1 MPKILVLAASLLMAS
16 SAIAVEI
23 PIKNAGFEEPMIGI
37 RIPGW
42 SRTQH
47 AGVRAYEI
55 ARDSDT
61 FSEGKHSIRMER
73 TTEQAY
79 GLISQHV
86 TMPDLGGQMIEFSAS
101 LKTRE
106 VGELG
111 WIMVMTFKQHS
122 GILSQVRSEPVTGD
136 TDWTEVVLK
145 AQAPAA
151 TTTIDFGFMLSDGG
165 TGWADN
171 ARLRLVQADGAK
183 SEPAKADAT
192 KPEAAKPAKTPPTKA
207 KPAKHAPANVT
218 K

>member
-1 MPKILVLAASLLMAS
+1 MPKILVLAASVLMAS
-16 SAIAVEI
+16 SAVAVEI
-23 PIKNAGFEEPMIGI
+23 PVKNAGFEEAMKGI

-61 FSEGKHSIRMER
+61 FSEGKHSIRMQR

-79 GLISQHV
+79 GLISQQV
-86 TMPDLGGQMIEFSAS
+86 TAPDIGGQMIEFSAS

-111 WIMVMTFKQHS
+111 WIMVMTFKQHAS
-122 GILSQVRSEPVTGD
+122 ILEQVRAEPVTGD
-136 TDWTEVVLK
+136 TEWTDVVLK
-145 AQAPAA
+145 AKAPAA

-171 ARLRLVQADGAK
+171 VRLRSIKPTAVKPTPAEPEASKPELVK
-183 SEPAKADAT
+183 PVETPPAKGVPG
-192 KPEAAKPAKTPPTKA
+192 KR
-207 KPAKHAPANVT
+207 APANMT

>member
-1 MPKILVLAASLLMAS
+1 MPKILVLAASVLMAS
-16 SAIAVEI
+16 SAVAVEI
-23 PIKNAGFEEPMIGI
+23 PVKNAGFEEAMKGI

-61 FSEGKHSIRMER
+61 FSEGKHSIRMQR

-79 GLISQHV
+79 GLISQQV
-86 TMPDLGGQMIEFSAS
+86 TAPDIGGQMIEFSAS

-122 GILSQVRSEPVTGD
+122 SILNQVRAEPVSGD
-136 TDWTEVVLK
+136 TDWTQVVLK

-171 ARLRLVQADGAK
+171 VGLRSIQ
-183 SEPAKADAT
+183 PDAA
-192 KPEAAKPAKTPPTKA
+192 KPEAAKPVKTPPA
-207 KPAKHAPANVT
+207 KSKSVKHAPANVT

>member
-1 MPKILVLAASLLMAS
+1 MPKILVLAASVLMAS
-16 SAIAVEI
+16 SAVAVEI
-23 PIKNAGFEEPMIGI
+23 PVKNAGFEEAMKGI

-61 FSEGKHSIRMER
+61 FSEGKHSIRMQR

-79 GLISQHV
+79 GLISQQV
-86 TMPDLGGQMIEFSAS
+86 TAPDIGGQMIEFSAS

-122 GILSQVRSEPVTGD
+122 SILNQVRAEPVSGD
-136 TDWTEVVLK
+136 TDWTKVVLK

-171 ARLRLVQADGAK
+171 VGLRSIQ
-183 SEPAKADAT
+183 PDAA
-192 KPEAAKPAKTPPTKA
+192 KPEAAKPVKTPPA
-207 KPAKHAPANVT
+207 KSKSVKHAPANVT